1 MSTQENVW
9 IMIKP
14 RLKAELLTPE
24 QKQAEKEKFKKS
36 LSKAIKDARKAK
48 GFKQEDVSALAN
60 LNLTYVNHLERGVYI
75 PTSYV
80 LWKVAKALNMKLSD
94 LVKDL

>member
-1 MSTQENVW
+1 MNTQENVN
-9 IMIKP
+9 MIKP
-14 RLKAELLTPE
+14 RQKADLLTSE
-24 QKQAEKEKFKKS
+24 QKKAEKEKFKKS
-36 LSKAIKDARKAK
+36 LAIIIKNARKAK

-80 LWKVAKALNMKLSD
+80 LWKIAKALNISFSE
-94 LVKDL
+94 LVKGL